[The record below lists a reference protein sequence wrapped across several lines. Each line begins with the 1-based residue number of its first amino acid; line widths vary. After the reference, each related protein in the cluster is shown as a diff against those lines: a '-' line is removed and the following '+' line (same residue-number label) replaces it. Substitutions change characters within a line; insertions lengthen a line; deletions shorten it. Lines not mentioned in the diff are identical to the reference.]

1 MKTLE
6 TIYNK
11 LNSVEKTEL
20 ETHKVELGIAQDIKK
35 VLARAKKV
43 STVGKKQEDKNADA
57 RMKYE
62 KEWEKSRPI
71 IKDASQV
78 TKELLAIEKDAIKAA
93 KELGVKPDL
102 IDGFSSLQ
110 GAYDSV
116 QGLEKYLDFPLPK

>member
-1 MKTLE
+1 MNTLSKV
-6 TIYNK
+6 YSK
-11 LNSVEKTEL
+11 LNSKTEL
-20 ETHKVELGIAQDIKK
+20 ATHKVELGIAQDIKK

-102 IDGFSSLQ
+102 IAGFSALQ